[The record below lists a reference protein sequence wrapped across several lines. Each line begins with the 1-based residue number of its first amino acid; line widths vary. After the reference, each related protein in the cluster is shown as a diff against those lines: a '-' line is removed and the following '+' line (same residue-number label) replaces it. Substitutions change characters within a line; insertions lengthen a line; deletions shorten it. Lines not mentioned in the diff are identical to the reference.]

1 MNFVI
6 LDLEWDSTYYV
17 KEHRFFNQIIQI
29 GAVKLDEKL
38 NIVDTFEQTVRSS
51 ISKKLSKR
59 FTELTGITKEM
70 MEQGVTLCNAVKLYN
85 EWAGEDTVMLTWS
98 TSDLYAIYENVKCI
112 LENKVQFNFKKY
124 VDLQSYVQ
132 CHLKECGHEFNG
144 QISLSNA
151 AEMLGISYDELELHT
166 AKDDCVLAS
175 EIFTLTYNKD
185 KFSSFVR
192 DASGAEFYKRLTYKA
207 HHLTSIHDDSI
218 QKEDLKFSCDVC
230 GNEAKRMSS
239 WKYKNRWFLA
249 TFYCKYCK
257 KRFVGRVSFK
267 KTYDDVQ
274 VKKRVTEYKKAG
286 QTNATV
292 Q

>member
-1 MNFVI
+1 MNYII

-38 NIVDTFEQTVRSS
+38 NLVDTFQVTVKSS

-70 MEQGVTLCNAVKLYN
+70 MEQGVPLCSAVEAYN
-85 EWAGEDTVMLTWS
+85 KWAGADNIMLTWS

-112 LENKVQFNFKKY
+112 LENKVAFNFCKY
-124 VDLQSYVQ
+124 ADLQSYVQ
-132 CHLKECGHEFNG
+132 NFLKENGNELSG
-144 QISLSNA
+144 QISLSHA
-151 AEMLGISYDELELHT
+151 AELMSVSFEDLALHT
-166 AKDDCVLAS
+166 AKDDCILAAAL
-175 EIFTLTYNKD
+175 FKKTFNKEN
-185 KFSSFVR
+185 FRSYIR
-192 DASGAEFYKRLTYKA
+192 DASKAEFYKRLTYKT

-218 QKEDLKFSCDVC
+218 QKDDLKFSCDVC
-230 GNEAKRMSS
+230 GKEAKRLTS

-249 TFYCKYCK
+249 TFYCKHCK

-267 KTYDDVQ
+267 KTYDDLQ

-286 QTNATV
+286 QTNAV
-292 Q
+292 MQ